1 MYGIL
6 MESGVVHLKV
16 SGSTPNYLQPWISG
30 DRWFSFGTGFV
41 IEYMKEIL
49 VVTNAHVVENGK
61 KFSMNTS
68 TGKDIPLTLIQYLPE
83 IDISFLKPSEKL
95 NTEILTLAE
104 KMPPKGSQL
113 KILGFPL
120 GGKNISTHVGT
131 FNRVIWVTYMDIATG
146 LCMQTDTAMNPGV
159 SGGPALNMQNEVVG
173 VCVSG
178 LRNFQNFNHLIPVAL
193 VRWGL
198 SLLHKPITIGRFP
211 FEYTATQNS
220 MLRKILQAPEDLGI
234 MVTESS
240 DKSIKIGDIIT
251 HVDGHKIQ
259 QDATMK
265 VSDILESEQDNDTA
279 FARYYPSLKPPKT
292 PVAFTVFRNGK
303 SQEIKSKVI
312 ALNRPTGIL
321 PPVRCYY
328 ALAGWV
334 FAPWNRFSQ
343 AQHEKAGHG
352 IPNMHI
358 NDVYILEEWDTE
370 FTEQIGAKFSRI
382 IDVNGKNIEN
392 FEHFVNL
399 IEPVYKKAKGLLSIG
414 YVNTYETGRIILN
427 MSDVVE
433 AQDQI
438 MADHA
443 SSADRFLLPKQAM
456 GGNVAPPALLD
467 PELS

>member
-16 SGSTPNYLQPWISG
+16 SGSTPDYLHPWRSG
-30 DRWFSFGTGFV
+30 DRWFNYGTGFV
-41 IEYMKEIL
+41 IEHMKEIL
-49 VVTNAHVVENGK
+49 IVTNAHVAENGK

-83 IDISFLKPSEKL
+83 IDIAFLKPAEKL
-95 NTEILTLAE
+95 NVEILVLAE
-104 KMPPKGSQL
+104 KMPAKGSQL

-120 GGKNISTHVGT
+120 GGQNISTHIGT
-131 FNRVIWVTYMDIATG
+131 FNRVIWVTYMDITTG

-159 SGGPALNMQNEVVG
+159 SGGPALNMQNQVVG

-198 SLLHKPITIGRFP
+198 SLLHKTVSIGNFAFKYVP
-211 FEYTATQNS
+211 TKNS
-220 MLRKILQAPEDLGI
+220 MLRKILKAPDDLGI

-240 DKSIKIGDIIT
+240 DKNIKIGDLIT
-251 HVDGHKIQ
+251 HIDGHQIQ
-259 QDATMK
+259 QNGTMA
-265 VSDILESEQDNDTA
+265 VSDILDSEQDNEMA
-279 FARYYPSLKPPKT
+279 FAKYYPSIKAPNTAISL
-292 PVAFTVFRNGK
+292 TVFRNSK
-303 SQEIKSKVI
+303 TSIIKSKII
-312 ALNRPTGIL
+312 AYARPANVL
-321 PPVRCYY
+321 PPPRCYY

-334 FAPWNRFSQ
+334 FAPWSRFAQ
-343 AQHEKAGHG
+343 FQHEKAGHE
-352 IPNMHI
+352 IANMQF

-370 FTEQIGAKFSRI
+370 FTEQIGARFSRI
-382 IDVNGKNIEN
+382 TDVNGKNIEN

-399 IEPVYKKAKGLLSIG
+399 VEPIYKKAKGLLSIG
-414 YVNTYETGRIILN
+414 YVNSYETGRIILD
-427 MSDVVE
+427 MSEVAE
-433 AQDQI
+433 AQEQI

-443 SSADRFLLPKQAM
+443 SSADRFLLPTT
-456 GGNVAPPALLD
+456 GGSVAPPALLD